1 MKNLQEI
8 SSSLV
13 MNPIDS
19 ARYVNVNKIA
29 DSIEKATIIL
39 EKLRRG
45 GTFGINYDAIM
56 TWERILYSLR
66 MRWNNAIIEIQTKG
80 HYTFE

>member
-1 MKNLQEI
+1 
-8 SSSLV
+8 

-19 ARYVNVNKIA
+19 ARYIDINKIA
-29 DSIEKATIIL
+29 NGIEKATLIL
-39 EKLRRG
+39 EKLKRG
-45 GTFGINYDAIM
+45 GMLGINYDAIM

-66 MRWNNAIIEIQTKG
+66 MHWNNAIIEIQTKG